1 MRASSLFLYGTFY
14 IGTQHFDFNHNC
26 LLLKKPSTSFEKHID
41 FRFALILSWCQ
52 SHFYDANVW
61 EFMREMYTTIFIY
74 KWLTKRSLC
83 DLMLG
88 IKIK

>member
-1 MRASSLFLYGTFY
+1 MSASSLFLYGTFY

-61 EFMREMYTTIFIY
+61 EFIRGKCIQQYLFTNDSPKEVCVT
-74 KWLTKRSLC
+74 WC
-83 DLMLG
+83 
-88 IKIK
+88 